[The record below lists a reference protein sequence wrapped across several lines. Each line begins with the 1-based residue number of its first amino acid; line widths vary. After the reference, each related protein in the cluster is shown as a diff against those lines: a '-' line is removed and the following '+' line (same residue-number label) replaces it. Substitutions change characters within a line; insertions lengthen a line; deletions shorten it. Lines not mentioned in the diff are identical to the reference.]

1 MPNKGRFYK
10 LDSCDFVVINLK
22 KQKHHQTKSDN
33 IECKKT
39 CTAVV
44 KLYDFFKFM
53 NTSFKVLFPSLNS
66 NPEALIW
73 ACGMFQ
79 VLDPVCHQ
87 LFEFYRSKESELKT
101 FSRELIPVVI
111 WTYLSALSTSGK
123 KVCIIIV
130 EVPIQAFLNMYW

>member
-33 IECKKT
+33 IEFKKT

-66 NPEALIW
+66 NPEALI
-73 ACGMFQ
+73 
-79 VLDPVCHQ
+79 
-87 LFEFYRSKESELKT
+87 
-101 FSRELIPVVI
+101 
-111 WTYLSALSTSGK
+111 
-123 KVCIIIV
+123 
-130 EVPIQAFLNMYW
+130 